1 MWHFLSTTSY
11 NNFFSSQTPLNSLS
25 SGQSTEDSW
34 YDVLDQDSLPSTL
47 RNNMSPPP
55 PLPARVG
62 VNSSAGRSPYK
73 YSPHSKMKM
82 SNANA
87 LYSLPAVLDGN
98 GVELDYAK
106 SRGDFITGEKVTCLM
121 KAERSHKIRKQL
133 EQKSPR
139 SSLKVNTIIMNYFVL
154 SH

>member
-1 MWHFLSTTSY
+1 
-11 NNFFSSQTPLNSLS
+11 
-25 SGQSTEDSW
+25 
-34 YDVLDQDSLPSTL
+34 
-47 RNNMSPPP
+47 
-55 PLPARVG
+55 
-62 VNSSAGRSPYK
+62 
-73 YSPHSKMKM
+73 MKM

-154 SH
+154 SHWGLHYVCGIPIWNS

>member
-1 MWHFLSTTSY
+1 MVFPL
-11 NNFFSSQTPLNSLS
+11 QTQLNSLS

-34 YDVLDQDSLPSTL
+34 YDVLDTDSLPSTL

-62 VNSSAGRSPYK
+62 VTPSAGRSSYK
-73 YSPHSKMKM
+73 YSPHSKVKM
-82 SNANA
+82 SNSLTLSNSNA
-87 LYSLPAVLDGN
+87 LYSLPAVLDSN
-98 GVELDYAK
+98 GAELDYVT

-139 SSLKVNTIIMNYFVL
+139 SSLKVNINIHFVAL
-154 SH
+154 K